1 VIVKYVNVVQSVI
14 VVVAIVK
21 TLKYRYKKNHL
32 ISGFFLFK
40 YLRHFRQRNHCHNHI
55 RELQQFY

>member
-21 TLKYRYKKNHL
+21 TLKYRYKKTT
-32 ISGFFLFK
+32 
-40 YLRHFRQRNHCHNHI
+40 
-55 RELQQFY
+55 